1 MNETLQSPSNANRG
15 PLNAESATA
24 SSNNSG
30 SQRAANPPHTELPDD
45 AIILLPVRNM
55 VLFPGMVLP
64 LALGRDWAVAAAQEA
79 ARTQRPVGVLL
90 QKDPQTDA
98 PGDDELYRVGTVA
111 TILRLV
117 TARDGKHHL
126 VLQGEQRFRVVEF
139 LKDLPFAAARIE
151 RIPDLN
157 ISSTEI
163 EAQFHTLKQR
173 ALEAIQLLPDAAA
186 EMLPAVQAIESPG
199 QLADFVAG
207 YLDIKPAEK
216 QEYLETF
223 DILKRLQKLQWLL
236 AHRVEVLRLSRDIGQ
251 QTKDTMEKRQREFM
265 LREQLKTIQKE
276 LGDDDDDNGAA
287 DLEHLAQAISDAGMP
302 EDVEKQARKELKRLR
317 GMGNGGGG
325 EASMLRTYLDTL
337 VELPWSKLGGHGVD
351 VTKAREILDGDHF
364 GLAKIKRRILEFLAV
379 QKLNPQGRSP
389 ILCFV
394 GPPGVGK
401 TSLGQSIA
409 KATGRAF
416 QRVSLGGTHDEA
428 EIRGHRRTYM
438 GSLPGNIIQ
447 ALRKAGTRDPVI
459 MLDEIDKL
467 GAGGFHGDPSS
478 ALLEVLDPE
487 QNGTFRDNYLGL
499 PFDLSKVM
507 FIATANQLD
516 TIPGPLRDRMEII
529 QLSGYTA
536 AEKLQIARRYLIE
549 RQRKANGLLAEQAQV
564 TEAALTEI
572 VEHYTRESGV
582 RSLEREIGTV
592 FRSAA
597 MKIAEGTAENVTI
610 DREQLHEILGQPH
623 YENEVAQRTSVP
635 GVATGLAWTPVGGDI
650 LFIEASRVPGSG
662 HLQLT
667 GQLGDVMKESA
678 QAAWTL
684 VKSRHAE
691 LGLDIDR
698 LAKSDIH
705 VHVPAGATP
714 KDGPSAGVAM
724 FTALASLLMDR
735 NVRADVAMTGEISLR
750 GLVLPVG
757 GIKEK
762 VIAAHRAGIRKV
774 LLPAR
779 NKRDL
784 DDIPPDVREALEFV
798 WLDTVDQAVVNAI
811 EARQPQTA

>member
-1 MNETLQSPSNANRG
+1 MNETLQSPNTSANRG
-15 PLNAESATA
+15 PLSAESAAA
-24 SSNNSG
+24 SANKSG
-30 SQRAANPPHTELPDD
+30 SQRSASPPHTELPDD

-90 QKDPQTDA
+90 QKDPQTEA
-98 PGDDELYRVGTVA
+98 PGDDDLHRVGTVA
-111 TILRLV
+111 TILRFV

-163 EAQFHTLKQR
+163 EAQFHALKQR

-186 EMLPAVQAIESPG
+186 EMTPTVQAIESPS

-317 GMGNGGGG
+317 GMQNGGGG

-351 VTKAREILDGDHF
+351 VTKARQILDDDHF
-364 GLAKIKRRILEFLAV
+364 GLSKIKRRILEFLAV
-379 QKLNPQGRSP
+379 QKLNPEGRSP

-536 AEKLQIARRYLIE
+536 AEKLQIAKRYLIE
-549 RQRKANGLLAEQAQV
+549 RQRKANGLKTEQAEV
-564 TEAALTEI
+564 SEAALTEI

-597 MKIAEGTAENVTI
+597 MKIAEGTTDKVTI

-650 LFIEASRVPGSG
+650 LFIEASRFP
-662 HLQLT
+662 
-667 GQLGDVMKESA
+667 
-678 QAAWTL
+678 AA
-684 VKSRHAE
+684 
-691 LGLDIDR
+691 
-698 LAKSDIH
+698 
-705 VHVPAGATP
+705 
-714 KDGPSAGVAM
+714 
-724 FTALASLLMDR
+724 
-735 NVRADVAMTGEISLR
+735 
-750 GLVLPVG
+750 
-757 GIKEK
+757 
-762 VIAAHRAGIRKV
+762 
-774 LLPAR
+774 
-779 NKRDL
+779 
-784 DDIPPDVREALEFV
+784 
-798 WLDTVDQAVVNAI
+798 AI
-811 EARQPQTA
+811 CS